1 MEELK
6 SFDELKAEVAG
17 ILKKQRDLLEQKL
30 DKIVADND
38 LLSLFARQFN
48 HDAMAIMLK
57 ANEDSVLNLSDYYYL
72 NYHSYFKD
80 LASQD
85 VAEDYFVSLMEEQLH
100 DKGYI
105 VSPTHNVL
113 LF

>member
-6 SFDELKAEVAG
+6 SFDELKTEVAD
-17 ILKKQRDLLEQKL
+17 ILKNQRDLLEQKL

-48 HDAMAIMLK
+48 HDAMTIMLK
-57 ANEDSVLNLSDYYYL
+57 TNEDSVLNLSDYYYL
-72 NYHSYFKD
+72 NYHSYFKHVV
-80 LASQD
+80 SQD
-85 VAEDYFVSLMEEQLH
+85 AAENYFVSLMEKQLR

-105 VSPTHNVL
+105 ISPTHNVL

>member
-1 MEELK
+1 MEKLK

-38 LLSLFARQFN
+38 LLGLFARQFN

-57 ANEDSVLNLSDYYYL
+57 ANEDSVLNLSD

-80 LASQD
+80 LALQD

-105 VSPTHNVL
+105 ISPTHNVL
-113 LF
+113 L

>member
-1 MEELK
+1 MEKLK
-6 SFDELKAEVAG
+6 SFDELKAEAAG

-100 DKGYI
+100 DK
-105 VSPTHNVL
+105 VN
-113 LF
+113 